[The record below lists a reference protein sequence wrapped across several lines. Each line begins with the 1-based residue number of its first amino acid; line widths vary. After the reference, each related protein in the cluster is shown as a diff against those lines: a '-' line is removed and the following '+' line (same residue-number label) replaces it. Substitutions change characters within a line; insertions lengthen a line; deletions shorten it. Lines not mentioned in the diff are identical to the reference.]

1 MKKFVY
7 SLIGF
12 EPRRFSSGW
21 SKATGALSQG
31 SDLVVRAVAL
41 ASALVFGL
49 EGTSVV
55 HAATATFSTTA
66 PTLGVSDISQL
77 TNAADRTNN
86 VGGSVDDQGGNFVY
100 IDNGRPAQGQTFTT
114 GGNANGYALTAV
126 TLKQVAYDTYALVPD
141 MTYYIRIT
149 SPSGSTLRILP
160 QIWRRFSM
168 QASRAFSTR
177 CAGATP

>member
-100 IDNGRPAQGQTFTT
+100 
-114 GGNANGYALTAV
+114 
-126 TLKQVAYDTYALVPD
+126 
-141 MTYYIRIT
+141 
-149 SPSGSTLRILP
+149 
-160 QIWRRFSM
+160 
-168 QASRAFSTR
+168 
-177 CAGATP
+177 